1 MKIYGDK
8 EKIEAISQIHDSRGT
23 PVALS
28 MLKLLD
34 ILIDE
39 ARERNDDAQNHPE
52 FLVNQGEI
60 KGFKKLREYIEKD
73 RPFSG

>member
-8 EKIEAISQIHDSRGT
+8 EKIEAISLIHDSRGT

-39 ARERNDDAQNHPE
+39 ARERNDDSQHPE

-73 RPFSG
+73 RPFSV